1 MARGLDNLRQITT
14 FLMMNNSNPT
24 KGYSAAEI
32 AEAVPSLKERSV
44 YRILKDNPQFVQTS
58 NSVFPTRYYFDPLK
72 VPQVRAKPD
81 SWQIRPEFKVEPIS
95 AFKFLKNLIASTK
108 ADENYVS
115 KIYEQVRPVGK
126 AANNAIAFQRNSEA
140 LQPALWD
147 AAKFSL
153 DQLEVFSAT
162 LYQRIR
168 QIKDDP
174 RYDTPEWWAI
184 FEPED

>member
-24 KGYSAAEI
+24 KGFSAAEI
-32 AEAVPSLKERSV
+32 AEAVPTLKERSV

-58 NSVFPTRYYFDPLK
+58 NSVFPVRYYFDPLL
-72 VPQVRAKPD
+72 VPQVKAKQD
-81 SWQIRPEFKVEPIS
+81 SWQIRPEFKVEPINPLI
-95 AFKFLKNLIASTK
+95 FLKGLIGNTK
-108 ADENYVS
+108 VNEDS
-115 KIYEQVRPVGK
+115 HKLYEQIRPVGK
-126 AANNAIAFQRNSEA
+126 AANNAVAFQKNQEP

-162 LYQRIR
+162 LYQRIQ
-168 QIKDDP
+168 QIKTDP

-184 FEPED
+184 FEPEE